1 MANYDINRFIKA
13 QEEPY
18 SGYQQALSEI
28 QDGQKRGHWI
38 WYIFPQMKG
47 LGYSHMSNYYG
58 ISGLKEAQEY
68 MENKVLDTRLREI
81 TNALLSHKDK
91 TSEEILGYVDDL
103 KVRSCMT
110 LFDAVCPNDV
120 FGEVLN
126 QFYGGE
132 RCQRTLE
139 MLDDKKMTL

>member
-1 MANYDINRFIKA
+1 MASDIQRFIEA
-13 QEEPY
+13 QNQPY

-28 QDGQKRGHWI
+28 QDGFKSGHWI

-47 LGYSHMSNYYG
+47 LGYSNMSSYYG
-58 ISGLKEAQEY
+58 ISGIEEAQEY
-68 MENKVLDTRLREI
+68 MENEILATRLREI
-81 TNALLSHKDK
+81 TKALLTHKDK
-91 TSEEILGYVDDL
+91 TSEEILSYVDDL

-110 LFDAVCPNDV
+110 LFDAVCPDEI

-132 RCQRTLE
+132 RCQRTLR
-139 MLDDKKMTL
+139 MIGNGQH

>member
-1 MANYDINRFIKA
+1 MNYDIQRFIKA
-13 QEEPY
+13 QAQPY

-28 QDGQKRGHWI
+28 QRGQKRGHWI

-47 LGYSHMSNYYG
+47 LGYSHMSEYYG
-58 ISGLKEAQEY
+58 ISGLKEAQDY
-68 MENKVLDTRLREI
+68 MEDEVLSIRLREI

-91 TSEEILGYVDDL
+91 TSEAILGYVDDL
-103 KVRSCMT
+103 KMRSCMT

-132 RCQRTLE
+132 RCQKTLR
-139 MLDDKKMTL
+139 MLENGQH

>member
-1 MANYDINRFIKA
+1 MAFDINRFIKA
-13 QEEPY
+13 QQEPY

-28 QDGQKRGHWI
+28 QEGQKRGHWI

-47 LGYSHMSNYYG
+47 LGYSYMSNYYG
-58 ISGLKEAQEY
+58 ISGMEEAQEY
-68 MENKVLDTRLREI
+68 MADVVLSARLREI
-81 TNALLSHKDK
+81 TNAFLSHKDK
-91 TSEEILGYVDDL
+91 TSEAILGYVDDL

-110 LFDAVCPNDV
+110 LFDVVCPDDI

-132 RCQRTLE
+132 RCQRTLR
-139 MLDDKKMTL
+139 MLGNG

>member
-1 MANYDINRFIKA
+1 MANYDINRFLKA

-28 QDGQKRGHWI
+28 QNGCKRGHWI

-47 LGYSHMSNYYG
+47 LGYSYMSNYYG
-58 ISGLKEAQEY
+58 ISGLEEAQDY
-68 MENKVLDTRLREI
+68 MADEVLSARLREI
-81 TNALLSHKDK
+81 TNALLSHKNK
-91 TSEEILGYVDDL
+91 TSEAILGYVDDL

-110 LFDAVCPNDV
+110 LFDVVCPDDI

>member
-1 MANYDINRFIKA
+1 MNYDIQRFIKA
-13 QEEPY
+13 QAQPY

-28 QDGQKRGHWI
+28 QRGQKRGHWI

-47 LGYSHMSNYYG
+47 LGYSHMSEYYG
-58 ISGLKEAQEY
+58 ISGLKEAQDY
-68 MENKVLDTRLREI
+68 MEDEVLSIRLREI

-91 TSEEILGYVDDL
+91 TSEAILGYVDDL

-110 LFDAVCPNDV
+110 LFDAVCPNDI

-139 MLDDKKMTL
+139 MLNTKE

>member
-1 MANYDINRFIKA
+1 MASYDIKRFIKA
-13 QEEPY
+13 QEQPY
-18 SGYQQALSEI
+18 SGYQQALPEI
-28 QDGQKRGHWI
+28 QRGLKRGHWI

-47 LGYSHMSNYYG
+47 LGYSHMSDYYG
-58 ISGLKEAQEY
+58 ISGLKEAQDY
-68 MENKVLDTRLREI
+68 MANEILSTRLREI
-81 TNALLSHKDK
+81 SSALLSHKDK

-110 LFDAVCPNDV
+110 LFDAVCPNSI

-132 RCQRTLE
+132 RCQRTLR
-139 MLDDKKMTL
+139 MLNRE

>member
-1 MANYDINRFIKA
+1 
-13 QEEPY
+13 
-18 SGYQQALSEI
+18 
-28 QDGQKRGHWI
+28 
-38 WYIFPQMKG
+38 
-47 LGYSHMSNYYG
+47 MSNYYG

>member
-1 MANYDINRFIKA
+1 MANYDIQRFVKA
-13 QEEPY
+13 QEQPCF
-18 SGYQQALSEI
+18 GYQQALSEI
-28 QDGQKRGHWI
+28 QRGQKRGHWI

-47 LGYSHMSNYYG
+47 LGYSQMSEYYG
-58 ISGLKEAQEY
+58 ITGLKEAQDYVANEI
-68 MENKVLDTRLREI
+68 LSHRLREI
-81 TNALLSHKDK
+81 TYALMSHRDK
-91 TSEEILGYVDDL
+91 TLEEILGYVDDL

-110 LFDAVCPNDV
+110 LFDAVCPNDL

-139 MLDDKKMTL
+139 ILNGK

>member
-1 MANYDINRFIKA
+1 MAYEIQRFIKA
-13 QEEPY
+13 QEQPY
-18 SGYQQALSEI
+18 SGYQQALPEI
-28 QDGQKRGHWI
+28 QRGLKRGHWI

-47 LGYSHMSNYYG
+47 LGYSHMSDYYG
-58 ISGLKEAQEY
+58 ISGLKEAQDY
-68 MENKVLDTRLREI
+68 MANEILSTRLREI
-81 TNALLSHKDK
+81 SSALLSHKDK

-110 LFDAVCPNDV
+110 LFDAVCPNNI

-132 RCQRTLE
+132 RCQRTLR
-139 MLDDKKMTL
+139 MLNRE